1 MSGLTTSHLS
11 SNYEGARLCDLIPY
25 NLSRSYEHTTRA
37 VIRMIH
43 NHLIAGNR
51 IYVKF
56 GKGARNGSIG
66 YLDLDPNNYDSFSSA
81 YSEATTPYHQFIIR
95 NPVLVIK
102 FDDSTSTVKI
112 DLGNITTVQK
122 NITVHGTVPDNKT
135 VYVFTRKEKP
145 TVKAV
150 KLYDQFG
157 IELKEGQT
165 IITNYGTKNDFTTAL
180 ATIERITDVGTI
192 FIKTIPT
199 PKYPKSIE
207 SRYGIYASNCM
218 VVDESFMDRIL
229 LAKLS
234 K

>member
-1 MSGLTTSHLS
+1 MSTPTTSHLAK
-11 SNYEGARLCDLIPY
+11 YEGARLCDLIPY
-25 NLSRSYEHTTRA
+25 NFARSYEHNIRA
-37 VIRMIH
+37 VVRMIH

-81 YSEATTPYHQFIIR
+81 YSESTTPYHQFIIR
-95 NPVLVIK
+95 NPALVIK

-112 DLGNITTVQK
+112 DLGNLSSVQE
-122 NITVHGTVPDNKT
+122 NITVHGSVPDNKT

-145 TVKAV
+145 KVKAV

-165 IITNYGTKNDFTTAL
+165 IITNYGSKNDFYTAL
-180 ATIERITDVGTI
+180 ATIERITDLGTI

-199 PKYPKSIE
+199 LNRPKSGTF
-207 SRYGIYASNCM
+207 RHGVYAINCM
-218 VVDESFMDRIL
+218 VVDDTFMDRIL